1 MGARDSTL
9 YFYGAAAC
17 TSFLHQPTMRTTA
30 LAPWLVGTWLV
41 GASLT
46 AGLTAFADDEG
57 AKPASEESADAPAD
71 SAPSEGASKSED
83 GASNWGVGDSD
94 SEGQFKP
101 SGKTGRL
108 KELEDAVEKERVTEA
123 TPLKM
128 GGPGNVW
135 VDTSFAPSGSMIVP
149 IQEVGP
155 ATAVAPG
162 VSFVIGAS
170 YRIRDKW
177 ELGARVGLGSAA
189 TDGPRTPL
197 LDGSRDPDAF
207 KQIAMGNVELSL
219 RPFFKL
225 TPTTVLPIGL
235 ALVVPTAM
243 GDMFADPDGR
253 IDLARW
259 NVNQASSAMRGWDD
273 RALWEPNRFG
283 IVPSA
288 GIVYQRPMGEGALAG
303 ELTVEGRTKFEIM
316 ALTGGKDPSVDPSTK
331 SAVGDVKDVA
341 LNWVL
346 GGGASYAMF
355 GGLLQPG
362 LKAWLAYATPTSTL
376 GTLDNAGAQ
385 FVLEP
390 GVATSVSFT
399 QDRDKGLKFIGRI
412 AGTFP
417 VGGPLG
423 AGNAALDAGIAALR
437 VTTGLNY

>member
-1 MGARDSTL
+1 
-9 YFYGAAAC
+9 
-17 TSFLHQPTMRTTA
+17 MRIHA
-30 LAPWLVGTWLV
+30 LAPWLVGTLIA

-46 AGLTAFADDEG
+46 VGLPAFADDE
-57 AKPASEESADAPAD
+57 AEPPASEE
-71 SAPSEGASKSED
+71 GASGATEGSPTEEAPKSDD
-83 GASNWGVGDSD
+83 GAGNWGVGGTE
-94 SEGQFKP
+94 SEGRFKP

-108 KELEDAVEKERVTEA
+108 KELEDAEEKERVTAA

-135 VDTSFAPSGSMIVP
+135 VDAVLAPSGSIIVP

-162 VSFVIGAS
+162 VSFLVGAS

-177 ELGARVGLGSAA
+177 EIGARFGVGSAA

-197 LDGSRDPDAF
+197 LDGARDPDGF
-207 KQIAMGNVELSL
+207 KQIATGNAELSL

-235 ALVVPTAM
+235 ALVLPTAM
-243 GDMFADPDGR
+243 GEMFADPDSR
-253 IDLARW
+253 IELARW
-259 NVNQASSAMRGWDD
+259 NVNQASAAMRGWED
-273 RALWEPNRFG
+273 RAMWEPNRFG

-288 GIVYQRPMGEGALAG
+288 ALIYQRPMGAGALAG
-303 ELTVEGRTKFEIM
+303 ELTLEARTKFEIM
-316 ALTGGKDPSVDPSTK
+316 VLTGGKDPSVDPTTK
-331 SAVGDVKDVA
+331 SAVGSVKDVA

-346 GGGASYAMF
+346 GGNATYSMF

-362 LKAWLAYATPTSTL
+362 VRAWLAYATPTSTL

-390 GVATSVSFT
+390 GVATAVRFNPQQENGT
-399 QDRDKGLKFIGRI
+399 KFIGRL
-412 AGTFP
+412 AATLP

-423 AGNAALDAGIAALR
+423 SGNAAIEAGIAALR
-437 VTTGLNY
+437 ATAGINY